1 LKYDACGKVFFMFEN
16 VIPIIEQIVNDRSVP
31 RNIRTKCEDSI
42 KILKD
47 EKQDIA
53 IRVSTVIS
61 NMDEISNDPN
71 IPTYTRTQIWNIVSI
86 LEGIQK

>member
-1 LKYDACGKVFFMFEN
+1 MFEN